1 MLGMSDVPGA
11 WRAIEVQRVRD
22 GQRSIAEDR
31 AATEAPLEIRL
42 HGQPF
47 VMTMRTPGDDRDL
60 AIGFLLAEQVI
71 AGPADVGSI
80 SQADDESAI
89 DISLRGEAATRL
101 EWRLERRRHVAAT
114 SACGVC
120 GRQTADALDLPV
132 APITAAWTMPAAV
145 VARLPDR
152 LRAQQA
158 VFDHTG
164 GLHAAGLFD
173 AGGDLVEIAE
183 DVGRHNAVDKIVGR
197 MLRRGALP
205 LSEHVLCVSG
215 RASFELVQ
223 KALVS
228 GIPVL
233 VAVSAP
239 STMAIDLATRHGLT
253 LAGFTRGDGF
263 NLYTHPARIA

>member
-1 MLGMSDVPGA
+1 MPAMTDAPGA

-22 GQRSIAEDR
+22 GRRSAAVDR

-47 VMTMRTPGDDRDL
+47 VMTMRTPGADRDL

-71 AGPADVGSI
+71 TGPADIASI
-80 SQADDESAI
+80 SHADDESAI
-89 DISLRGEAATRL
+89 DVSLRGDAAARL
-101 EWRLERRRHVAAT
+101 EARPASRRHVAAT

-132 APITAAWTMPAAV
+132 SPITAAWTMPAAV
-145 VARLPDR
+145 VAALPGR
-152 LRAQQA
+152 LRTQQA

-164 GLHAAGLFD
+164 GLHAAGLFT
-173 AGGDLVEIAE
+173 AAGDLVEIAE

-197 MLRRGALP
+197 MLRQDALP
-205 LSEHVLCVSG
+205 LSSHVLCVSG

-223 KALVS
+223 KALLS

-263 NLYTHPARIA
+263 NLYTHSQRIA